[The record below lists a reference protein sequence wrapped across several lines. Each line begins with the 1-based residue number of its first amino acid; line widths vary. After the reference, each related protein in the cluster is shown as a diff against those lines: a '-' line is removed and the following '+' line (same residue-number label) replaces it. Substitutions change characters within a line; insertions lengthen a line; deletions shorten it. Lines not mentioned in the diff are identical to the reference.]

1 VLLLFA
7 GHVHAQSTDVASDSE
22 DQAASESQNKG
33 RIATLNPGD
42 IRDFA
47 AQPPAVQRLLREAL
61 RLTKLNL
68 SYRYGSDDPASGGM
82 DCSGTIH
89 YLLHYAGMADP
100 PRDSSEIYRW
110 MWTQGRFEAVVS
122 SNPETF
128 ELSRLKP
135 GNLLFWSG
143 TYHVTRDPPVTHVMI
158 YLGVDRHNGE
168 RVMMG
173 ASEGRRFEGIS
184 RYGVS
189 VFDFVLPR
197 AVEGDAASEEHARF
211 IGYGSI
217 PGLKDVLPPTNGN

>member
-1 VLLLFA
+1 MLMLAGPIDAQFPLADETSDPGVLSNN
-7 GHVHAQSTDVASDSE
+7 G
-22 DQAASESQNKG
+22 G
-33 RIATLNPGD
+33 RIASLDPSD
-42 IRDFA
+42 IRDFD
-47 AQPPAVQRLLREAL
+47 AQPPAIRRLLSESL
-61 RLTKLNL
+61 RLTMLNL
-68 SYRYGSDDPASGGM
+68 AYRYGSDDPSSGGM

-89 YLLHYAGMADP
+89 YLLRFAGIADP

-110 MWTQGRFEAVVS
+110 LWTQGRFEAVVS

-135 GNLLFWSG
+135 GDLLFWSG

-158 YLGVDRHNGE
+158 YLGIDRHTGQ

-197 AVEGDAASEEHARF
+197 ADEDSKSPADDHARF
-211 IGYGSI
+211 IGYGAI
-217 PGLKDVLPPTNGN
+217 PGLKDAPVPGDAGGG